1 MVACVRQG
9 ESNTSVTM
17 PRMCWPFETAFN
29 LKSPGIYDIFAPLSD
44 SGSAAFPALFAI
56 EADCKDHSEKTF
68 ANALLTLAAK
78 MEVTLLGGQ

>member
-1 MVACVRQG
+1 VG
-9 ESNTSVTM
+9 EGTANPVTHG
-17 PRMCWPFETAFN
+17 FETAFN

-44 SGSAAFPALFAI
+44 TGSAAFPALFAI
-56 EADCKDHSEKTF
+56 EADCKDHPEKKF